1 MNCQDIRED
10 LDLSALGTLEPQEE
24 LRLRSHAATCD
35 TCRAALQGAEH
46 VAAALGRAVPR
57 VPAPASMRERV
68 MAAVRADRAA
78 SAPNRGGLGTR
89 STWVR
94 RLQGRYGA
102 VAAAAAVA
110 IILPVGGLVAWA
122 SMLQRQVNTLRQ
134 DTAQMQRRDDGLLLF
149 SVPSSVKA
157 DFQPSA
163 DARGATGAVTWNPN
177 RNVCFVVFDKLP
189 KAEHGTTYRLW
200 YVVDNGRRVV
210 DAGTLT
216 PDDHGRFD
224 LIMDVSN
231 WRAQEY
237 DMVLR
242 LESQPRD
249 PAAPVVLTAKLR
261 RPD

>member
-10 LDLSALGTLEPQEE
+10 LDLCALGTLEPLEG
-24 LRLRSHAATCD
+24 LRLRSHAAMCVE
-35 TCRAALQGAEH
+35 CGAALREAENA
-46 VAAALGRAVPR
+46 AAALARSVP
-57 VPAPASMRERV
+57 VIPAPASLRERV
-68 MAAVRADRAA
+68 MAGVREGSEGGSGSRGPAA
-78 SAPNRGGLGTR
+78 RVPWA
-89 STWVR
+89 R
-94 RLQGRYGA
+94 RLRGRYGA

-110 IILPVGGLVAWA
+110 IVVPVGGLIAWA
-122 SMLQRQVNTLRQ
+122 SMLQYQVNTLRQ
-134 DTAQMQRRDDGLLLF
+134 DTEQMQRRDDGLLLF

-177 RNVCFVVFDKLP
+177 RNVCFVLFDKLP
-189 KAEHGTTYRLW
+189 KPEPGTTYRLW
-200 YVVDNGRRVV
+200 YVVDGGRRVV

-216 PDDHGRFD
+216 PDEHGRFD

-261 RPD
+261 RPE